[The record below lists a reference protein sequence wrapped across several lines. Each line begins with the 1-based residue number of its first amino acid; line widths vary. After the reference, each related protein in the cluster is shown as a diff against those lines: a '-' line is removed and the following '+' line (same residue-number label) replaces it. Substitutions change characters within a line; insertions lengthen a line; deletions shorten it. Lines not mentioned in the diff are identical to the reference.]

1 MAGFSLPHYLQFGAW
16 VFGAAVAI
24 SVFAAVFAMMIGLI
38 ERKLIGRIHSRYGPT
53 MVGPFGSLQTA
64 ADAIKFMQ
72 KEILIPRRAHALLFL
87 AAPILMIVL
96 PFVAFAFLP
105 WGPFTFIKS
114 DYDVL
119 AIVAILALNPILIL
133 FATWASNNKY
143 SAIGGLRAVS
153 QTLAYEVVLF
163 AALLSVFFASGSFR
177 LSDIVSAQK
186 DLWFIVTQPI
196 AFVLLLF
203 ALIAISERQP
213 LDLPEAESE
222 IVQGWLTEYGG
233 PLFAVILLSQYMTFY
248 IIAFASAAIFLG
260 GWVGPL
266 GWWGFAAKIFFA
278 ALIFMVS
285 RATYFRLRLDQ
296 LLNLSWRFLMPL
308 GFANFFVTILLPGLW
323 FDR

>member
-1 MAGFSLPHYLQFGAW
+1 MLYLGIT
-16 VFGAAVAI
+16 VFISAVAI
-24 SVFAAVFAMMIGLI
+24 SVFGAVFAMIIGLI

-72 KEILIPRRAHALLFL
+72 KEILIPRLAHALLFL

-105 WGPFTFIKS
+105 WGPFTFINS
-114 DYDVL
+114 DYDVF

-133 FATWASNNKY
+133 IAAWASNNKY

-153 QTLAYEVVLF
+153 QTLAYEVLLF
-163 AALLSVFFASGSFR
+163 VALLAVFFASGSFR
-177 LSDIVSAQK
+177 LSDIVAAQRE
-186 DLWFIVTQPI
+186 LWFIATQPV

-233 PLFAVILLSQYMTFY
+233 PLFAIILLSQYMTLY
-248 IIAFASAAIFLG
+248 IIAFASAVLFFG
-260 GWVGPL
+260 GWIGPF
-266 GWWGFAAKIFFA
+266 GWWGFAVKIFFA

-296 LLNLSWRFLMPL
+296 LLNLSWRFLVPL
-308 GFANFFVTILLPGLW
+308 GFANFFVTILLPNL
-323 FDR
+323 FSH